1 MSVKH
6 WDKERGA
13 WVVFP
18 GTPGK
23 TIQNFVTESGLD
35 WDDYLKDLQY
45 LPKMADKIE
54 AIQTSISES
63 SNLVTSKAVY
73 DFVLSNVGNTNS
85 VLDAVKKN
93 LEAEIAGLKT
103 ADASINSDIS
113 SLKTKDEGLQTSLDS
128 LKTSVDNIVI
138 PDVSGFATKDELSA
152 YAKVSSVPT
161 KVGQLSN
168 DSGYLTSVPSEY
180 ITESELNSKGYLTSI
195 PGEYVTESE
204 LNNKG
209 YLTQHQDISGKQDVI
224 SDLDSIRSGA
234 NKGATALQ
242 AVPSEYVTEEELNA
256 KDFATKSDV
265 DGVNSQITDINNK
278 INAFS
283 HGLNKAST
291 AGGPGY
297 TVITNNQN
305 FTLSGYSES
314 NPYGVI
320 IATNNSVATFTN
332 AIKMVVDDESVGN
345 YKIYCIMYA
354 DDKYFVNMAV
364 YA

>member
-1 MSVKH
+1 M
-6 WDKERGA
+6 
-13 WVVFP
+13 FP

-45 LPKMADKIE
+45 LPKIADKIE
-54 AIQTSISES
+54 TIQTSISES

-73 DFVLSNVGNTNS
+73 DFVLSNIGDTNS
-85 VLDAVKKN
+85 TLDAVKKN
-93 LEAEIAGLKT
+93 LDAEISGLKT
-103 ADASINSDIS
+103 SDASINSDIS
-113 SLKTKDEGLQTSLDS
+113 SLRTT
-128 LKTSVDNIVI
+128 VDNIVI

-152 YAKVSSVPT
+152 YAKASSIPTQVS
-161 KVGQLSN
+161 QLSN
-168 DSGYLTSVPSEY
+168 DS
-180 ITESELNSKGYLTSI
+180 
-195 PGEYVTESE
+195 
-204 LNNKG
+204 G

-224 SDLDSIRSGA
+224 GDLDSIRSGA

-242 AVPSEYVTEEELNA
+242 FVPSEYVTEDELNA

-265 DGVNSQITDINNK
+265 NGVNSQITDINNK

-297 TVITNNQN
+297 TVITSNQS

-332 AIKMVVDDESVGN
+332 AIKMVVDDESVGS

-354 DDKYFVNMAV
+354 DGKYFVNMAV

>member
-54 AIQTSISES
+54 TIQTSISES

-73 DFVLSNVGNTNS
+73 DFVLSNIGDTNS
-85 VLDAVKKN
+85 TLDTVKKN
-93 LEAEIAGLKT
+93 LDAEIAGLKT

-128 LKTSVDNIVI
+128 LKTTVDNIVI

-152 YAKVSSVPT
+152 YAKASSVPT
-161 KVGQLSN
+161 QVSQLSN
-168 DSGYLTSVPSEY
+168 DSGYLTSVPDEY
-180 ITESELNSKGYLTSI
+180 ITESELNS
-195 PGEYVTESE
+195 
-204 LNNKG
+204 KG

-242 AVPSEYVTEEELNA
+242 SVPSEYVTEEELNA

-265 DGVNSQITDINNK
+265 TGVNSQITDINNK

-297 TVITNNQN
+297 TVITSNQS

-354 DDKYFVNMAV
+354 DGKYFVNMAV

>member
-54 AIQTSISES
+54 TIQTSISES

-73 DFVLSNVGNTNS
+73 DFVLSNIGNTNS
-85 VLDAVKKN
+85 TLDTVKKN
-93 LEAEIAGLKT
+93 LDAEIAGLKT

-113 SLKTKDEGLQTSLDS
+113 SLKTT
-128 LKTSVDNIVI
+128 VDNIVI

-152 YAKVSSVPT
+152 YAKASSVPT
-161 KVGQLSN
+161 QVSQLSN
-168 DSGYLTSVPSEY
+168 DSGYLISVPDEY
-180 ITESELNSKGYLTSI
+180 ITESELNS
-195 PGEYVTESE
+195 
-204 LNNKG
+204 KG

-283 HGLNKAST
+283 HGLNRASI

-297 TVITNNQN
+297 TVITSNQS

-332 AIKMVVDDESVGN
+332 AIKMVVDDESVGS

-354 DDKYFVNMAV
+354 DGKYFVNMAV

>member
-54 AIQTSISES
+54 TIQTSISES

-73 DFVLSNVGNTNS
+73 DFVLSNIGDTNS

-93 LEAEIAGLKT
+93 LDAEIAGLKT
-103 ADASINSDIS
+103 ADVSINSDIS
-113 SLKTKDEGLQTSLDS
+113 SLKTT
-128 LKTSVDNIVI
+128 VDNIVI

-152 YAKVSSVPT
+152 YAKASSIPTRVS
-161 KVGQLSN
+161 QLSN
-168 DSGYLTSVPSEY
+168 DS
-180 ITESELNSKGYLTSI
+180 
-195 PGEYVTESE
+195 
-204 LNNKG
+204 G

-242 AVPSEYVTEEELNA
+242 SIPSEYVTEEELNA

-265 DGVNSQITDINNK
+265 NGVNSQITDINNK

-283 HGLNKAST
+283 HGLNKSST

-297 TVITNNQN
+297 TVITSNQS

-332 AIKMVVDDESVGN
+332 AIKMVVDDESAGN

-354 DDKYFVNMAV
+354 DGKYFVNMAV

>member
-23 TIQNFVTESGLD
+23 TIQNFVIESGLD

-54 AIQTSISES
+54 SIQTSISES

-85 VLDAVKKN
+85 TIDSVKRNLD
-93 LEAEIAGLKT
+93 AEIAGLKT
-103 ADASINSDIS
+103 ADASINSEIS
-113 SLKTKDEGLQTSLDS
+113 SLKTKDSELQTSLDS
-128 LKTSVDNIVI
+128 LENAVNNINI
-138 PDVSGFATKDELSA
+138 PDVSGFATKNELSE
-152 YAKVSSVPT
+152 YAKSSSIPT
-161 KVGQLSN
+161 KVSQLAN
-168 DSGYLTSVPSEY
+168 DA
-180 ITESELNSKGYLTSI
+180 
-195 PGEYVTESE
+195 
-204 LNNKG
+204 G
-209 YLTQHQDISGKQDVI
+209 YLTQHQDLSGKQDVI

-242 AVPSEYVTEEELNA
+242 SVPSEYVTEDELNS
-256 KDFATKSDV
+256 KNYATKSDV
-265 DGVNSQITDINNK
+265 NGINSQITDINNK
-278 INAFS
+278 INALS
-283 HGLNKAST
+283 CGLSQADT

-297 TVITNNQN
+297 TVITTDQS

-320 IATNNSVATFTN
+320 IATNNSSATFTN
-332 AIKMVVDDESVGN
+332 AIKMVIDDESVGD

-354 DDKYFVNMAV
+354 DGKYFVNMAV